1 VLPRIR
7 YSDGIRRRGQESFRG
22 INRNPFAG
30 DGVILDSW
38 NLSSRY
44 YPAVSTRPKRWM
56 IDLCDKFDT
65 GYSGA
70 YNHIYEDILF
80 TVAFHT
86 DITMPAKLYKTDL
99 SAEDPRPEYITDLAD
114 SAYVENTFTVMNNY
128 LVIFPSGT
136 VYNLVTGKVRYIDE
150 VYYAPGPLNGGPTI
164 EFLDGTL
171 YDIEAKANTVKTKG
185 EAFPFNVGD
194 CVVFKGSRYNDG
206 VIAVVQEISED
217 GKSMMFYEN
226 TFTLGDTA
234 SESRDCTIERKKPE
248 GLRYVMSVGN
258 RLWACGGKRIAA
270 SADGDPFNWN
280 TLEGTAAD
288 SWQVDALGEGDFTGC
303 VNYGG
308 TPIFFKEN
316 ALFKV
321 LGDYPGVYTL
331 NETPCFGIMPG
342 GGKSV
347 AEVSGYLF
355 WVSSAGVMYYSGGVV
370 RSIGAELG
378 KIDKAYAIGGSDGI
392 RYYVC
397 FRNGGSSSAEL
408 YCYDTTYGV
417 WYKEDDLY
425 VKSFTGNTV
434 LWATDNYG
442 SLYSVGDPPSR
453 FIPECAV
460 PEEDFVSSL
469 IFTDYTFD
477 TADRK
482 YPHVVQMRFRIADG
496 ARVKLMIKY
505 DSEGEFIDVPGGVID
520 GGEDGVKTSVS
531 LPVSVRRCDHF
542 TLKIEGVGEWQLSY
556 IAIESSVGSGK

>member
-7 YSDGIRRRGQESFRG
+7 YSDGIRRRGQDSFRG

-30 DGVILDSW
+30 DGVIFDSM

-56 IDLCDKFDT
+56 IDLHDKFDT

-70 YNHIYEDILF
+70 FNHVYEDLLF
-80 TVAFHT
+80 TVAFHL
-86 DITMPAKLYKTDL
+86 DNTMPAKLYKTDL
-99 SAEDPRPEYITDLAD
+99 SAEDPRPEYITDLSD
-114 SAYVENTFTVMNNY
+114 SAWVENTFTVMNNY

-136 VYNLVTGKVRYIDE
+136 VYNLVTGEIRNIEEIYE
-150 VYYAPGPLNGGPTI
+150 APG
-164 EFLDGTL
+164 GTL
-171 YDIEAKANTVKTKG
+171 RWCNGELYGIEAEANTVETTG
-185 EAFPFNVGD
+185 EEFPFNVGD
-194 CVVFKGSRYNDG
+194 CVVFEGGRHNNG
-206 VIAVVQEISED
+206 VVAVIQEISD
-217 GKSMMFYEN
+217 DRKALRFYEN
-226 TFTLGDTA
+226 TFKWQLDSDGQTEDKPVAIT
-234 SESRDCTIERKKPE
+234 RKMPK
-248 GLRYVMSVGN
+248 GLSYVMSVGN
-258 RLWACGGKRIAA
+258 RLWACGGKHIAA

-280 TLEGTAAD
+280 TFEGTAAD

-303 VNYGG
+303 ANYGG

-321 LGDYPGVYTL
+321 LGDYPGVFTL
-331 NETPCFGIMPG
+331 NETPCFGIVPG
-342 GGKSV
+342 GEKSV

-370 RSIGAELG
+370 RSIGVELG
-378 KIDKAYAIGGSDGI
+378 KIDKSYAIGGSDGI

-397 FRNGGSSSAEL
+397 FHNGGSGSAEL
-408 YCYDTTYGV
+408 YCYDTAYGA
-417 WYKEDDLY
+417 WYKEDELY
-425 VKSFTGNTV
+425 VSSFVGKTV

-442 SLYSVGDPPSR
+442 SLYSVGDPPAR

-460 PEEDFVSSL
+460 AEEDFASL
-469 IFTDYTFD
+469 LLFTDYTFD

-482 YPHVVQMRFRIADG
+482 YPHEIQTRFRIADG
-496 ARVKLMIKY
+496 ARVKLMIEY
-505 DSEGEFIDVPGGVID
+505 DSEGKFIDVPGGVID